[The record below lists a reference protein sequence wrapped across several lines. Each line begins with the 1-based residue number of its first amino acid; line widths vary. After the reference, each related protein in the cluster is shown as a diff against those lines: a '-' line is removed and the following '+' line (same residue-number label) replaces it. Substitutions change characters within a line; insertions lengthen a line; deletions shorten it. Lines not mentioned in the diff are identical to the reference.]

1 MKTFLR
7 RLYSDIPMLTVQHL
21 DFLLSN
27 IHNAQDVQAAES
39 PFIKQMRGVLAPKV
53 EIRGDIAIVPVQG
66 ALAYAPDVYEM
77 YFDGV
82 EDSRNVLGM
91 IHEAAG
97 NPDVKGILLRMD
109 TPGGMMLGG
118 PEIADAVAAAQKPVV
133 AHAGGLCCSLGYM
146 IASQADEIVANRS
159 AIVGSIGVIAS
170 VADYTKRLEGLGI
183 KMEYFTNAAAKF
195 KAAGAIGTSLT
206 DDQRTQIQSQVEGA
220 FNVFKDAVTSA
231 RPFVRPE
238 AMQGQTYRGYEG
250 KTVGLVDRIGDENF
264 ALSVLHSLL

>member
-1 MKTFLR
+1 
-7 RLYSDIPMLTVQHL
+7 MLTVQHL

-27 IHNAQDVQAAES
+27 IHTVQDVQAAES
-39 PFIKQMRGVLAPKV
+39 PFMKQMRDYLAPKT
-53 EIRGDIAIVPVQG
+53 EIRGNVAIVPVQG

-77 YFDGV
+77 FFDGV
-82 EDSRNVLGM
+82 EDSRTVLGM
-91 IHEAAG
+91 IHEAAS
-97 NPDVKGILLRMD
+97 NPDIKGILLRMD

-118 PEIADAVAAAQKPVV
+118 PEIADAVAAAGKPVV

-146 IASQADEIVANRS
+146 IASQADEIIANRS

-170 VADYTKRLEGLGI
+170 VADYTKRLEAMGVKI
-183 KMEYFTNAAAKF
+183 EYFTNTAAKF

-206 DDQRTQIQSQVEGA
+206 DDQRSQIQSQVESA
-220 FNVFKDAVTSA
+220 FTIFRDAVTSA
-231 RPFVRPE
+231 RPLVHPE

-264 ALSVLHSLL
+264 ALSVLRSHL